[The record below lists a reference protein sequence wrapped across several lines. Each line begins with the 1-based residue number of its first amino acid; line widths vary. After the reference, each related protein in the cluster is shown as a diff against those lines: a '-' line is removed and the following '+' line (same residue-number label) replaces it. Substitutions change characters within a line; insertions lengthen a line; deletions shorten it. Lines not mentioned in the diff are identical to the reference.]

1 MRFGKLVTVSM
12 VAAAFGGG
20 AGFARGLEVDGPT
33 EIPPSSYSGRQYVDS
48 SGCVFV
54 RAGYSGAVSWVPR
67 VTRSREQLCGYKPT
81 LAAGAPRIDIA
92 KSASVPPATEAP
104 MTTSMA
110 AKAMAQAAPVP
121 APARVTPP
129 RAMAAPAPVRMS
141 AQPQQV
147 ASVAPQMPRAVMP
160 APRQV
165 AQTQGAM
172 MPQGGSAYVS
182 PYAVNG
188 GGVAP
193 QPATPQQA
201 YVPQNYGTQ
210 NYGPVLTGGS
220 GYRATVM
227 PQMTEVVI
235 VSEERLDFF
244 SGCSKGGAG
253 AYKYRLSDG
262 RSVVHC
268 SGAARDPVR
277 AINSA
282 GIAGLRVAQSGMA
295 PQVASRSAQSPVA
308 VRGAYISGVTGQ
320 PLKRGVFG
328 GVTAPQPQY
337 QHPGYAPPLIGG
349 TGYAAQAGAYA
360 PAFVAPQ
367 APAYQAPAYSA
378 PSTPSGYVSPYAV
391 SPSAMVTP
399 QAQSVRAVK
408 PPKGYKVAWEDGRLN
423 PRRGPQTFAGNVQMA
438 QLWTETSPAWLVG
451 TRR

>member
-33 EIPPSSYSGRQYVDS
+33 EVPPSSYSGRQYVDS

-81 LAAGAPRIDIA
+81 LAADAPRIDIA
-92 KSASVPPATEAP
+92 KSAPVAPAAKAP

-110 AKAMAQAAPVP
+110 AKEMAQ
-121 APARVTPP
+121 
-129 RAMAAPAPVRMS
+129 AAPAPVRVTPPRVMAAPAPAQMR

-165 AQTQGAM
+165 AQ
-172 MPQGGSAYVS
+172 PQGGSAYVS

-201 YVPQNYGTQ
+201 YVSQNYGTQ

-227 PQMTEVVI
+227 PPNP
-235 VSEERLDFF
+235 
-244 SGCSKGGAG
+244 GA
-253 AYKYRLSDG
+253 
-262 RSVVHC
+262 C
-268 SGAARDPVR
+268 SGYWKSACWAAPGSW
-277 AINSA
+277 ATTT
-282 GIAGLRVAQSGMA
+282 
-295 PQVASRSAQSPVA
+295 ASP
-308 VRGAYISGVTGQ
+308 
-320 PLKRGVFG
+320 
-328 GVTAPQPQY
+328 
-337 QHPGYAPPLIGG
+337 
-349 TGYAAQAGAYA
+349 
-360 PAFVAPQ
+360 
-367 APAYQAPAYSA
+367 
-378 PSTPSGYVSPYAV
+378 
-391 SPSAMVTP
+391 
-399 QAQSVRAVK
+399 
-408 PPKGYKVAWEDGRLN
+408 
-423 PRRGPQTFAGNVQMA
+423 
-438 QLWTETSPAWLVG
+438 TSPPSPGFA
-451 TRR
+451 T

>member
-33 EIPPSSYSGRQYVDS
+33 EVPPSSYSGRQYVDS

-129 RAMAAPAPVRMS
+129 RVMAAPAPVRMS

-423 PRRGPQTFAGNVQMA
+423 PQRGPQTFAGNVQMA

>member
-12 VAAAFGGG
+12 VAAAFGGS

-33 EIPPSSYSGRQYVDS
+33 EVPPSSYSGRQYVDS

-81 LAAGAPRIDIA
+81 LAADAPRIDIA
-92 KSASVPPATEAP
+92 KSAPVAPAAKAP
-104 MTTSMA
+104 MTTSTA
-110 AKAMAQAAPVP
+110 AKAMAQAAPKS
-121 APARVTPP
+121 APAAVAAPRV
-129 RAMAAPAPVRMS
+129 MAAPAP
-141 AQPQQV
+141 AQMRAEPQQV

-165 AQTQGAM
+165 AQ
-172 MPQGGSAYVS
+172 PQGGSAYVS

-193 QPATPQQA
+193 QAATPQQA
-201 YVPQNYGTQ
+201 YVSQSYGTQ

-268 SGAARDPVR
+268 SGPARDPVR

-328 GVTAPQPQY
+328 GVAAPQPQY
-337 QHPGYAPPLIGG
+337 QHPSYAPPLIGG

-367 APAYQAPAYSA
+367 APAYQTPAYSA
-378 PSTPSGYVSPYAV
+378 PTTPSGYVSPYAV
-391 SPSAMVTP
+391 GPSAMVVP

-423 PRRGPQTFAGNVQMA
+423 PQRGPQTFAGNVQMA

>member
-33 EIPPSSYSGRQYVDS
+33 EVPPSSYSGRQYVDS

-129 RAMAAPAPVRMS
+129 RVMAAPAPVRMS

-295 PQVASRSAQSPVA
+295 PRVASRSAQSPVA

-367 APAYQAPAYSA
+367 ALAYQAPAYSA

-423 PRRGPQTFAGNVQMA
+423 PQRGPQTFAGNVQMA

>member
-33 EIPPSSYSGRQYVDS
+33 EVPPSSYSGRQYVDS

-129 RAMAAPAPVRMS
+129 RVMAAPAPVRMS

-210 NYGPVLTGGS
+210 NYGPVMTGGS

-268 SGAARDPVR
+268 SGPARDPVR

-423 PRRGPQTFAGNVQMA
+423 PQRGPQTFAGNVQMA